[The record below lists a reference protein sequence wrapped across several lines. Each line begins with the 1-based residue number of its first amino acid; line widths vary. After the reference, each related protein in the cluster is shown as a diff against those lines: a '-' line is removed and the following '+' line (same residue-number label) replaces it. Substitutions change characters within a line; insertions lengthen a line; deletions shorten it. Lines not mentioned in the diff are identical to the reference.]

1 VSSNDSTQK
10 TLIVAFVLCVVCSI
24 IVSMS
29 AVMLKPAQVANKEE
43 DLKKNVLQAA
53 GMYDESKSVAEQFK
67 SFSVKIVDLDTG
79 KFTDAIE
86 NVDTY
91 DQLKAAKDPQRSED
105 LNDEQDVAKISRR
118 EKYAKV
124 YLLEGDQGFDR
135 VVLPIRG
142 YGLWGTLYGFLAL
155 QSDAN
160 TVIGI
165 GYYDHKETPGLGGEV
180 DNDKWKSLWAGKE
193 IYDADGDVEFS
204 VIKGS
209 VDKEGD
215 PNAKHKVDGLS
226 GASLTSRGVQNMIH
240 FWMGENGYA
249 KFLDNLRNGEA

>member
-1 VSSNDSTQK
+1 MSSNDSTQK